1 MTDEMQEETD
11 VAVDGLDAAE
21 AAEQET
27 EGAVDDATATEDKA
41 AEATAESELADSATD
56 DDVIELE
63 VSEEDIVRYLV
74 DEDGNEIGFVIMED
88 GEEAEYLY
96 AEDPAPA
103 DEPAAHH
110 AAGDG
115 EYDLGI
121 TREGV
126 ANATNDMNAIYKDG
140 IMVAAELKGAFD
152 DIKGALDFGSLLK

>member
-1 MTDEMQEETD
+1 MTDEMREETD
-11 VAVDGLDAAE
+11 VAADELDAAE
-21 AAEQET
+21 AVEREAEGT
-27 EGAVDDATATEDKA
+27 AGDA
-41 AEATAESELADSATD
+41 SATD

-88 GEEAEYLY
+88 GKEAEYLY
-96 AEDPAPA
+96 AEDPASA
-103 DEPAAHH
+103 DESAAHH

-140 IMVAAELKGAFD
+140 IAVAAELKGAFD